1 LTDRSYDIGHPPV
14 LTENY
19 KTSGIGDTLVSVR
32 HALIASP
39 SFSLVASA
47 GLEMP
52 TGEYRLIAPAALFD
66 IGVLDPMLQP
76 GSGSWDVLMS
86 AQGSRRISKGGLD
99 LTGALSYQMN
109 TTNPLE
115 YSYGDDAIASLTLG
129 GPIGARVHASL
140 GLKSVHRGRSEYRDA
155 PVSSTGGTIVYAI
168 PGLVTSLPGRVSAY
182 LFLPVPVYRY
192 VNETQIAPRLSL
204 VAGFARTF

>member
-1 LTDRSYDIGHPPV
+1 V

-32 HALIASP
+32 HALLASP

-52 TGEYRLIAPAALFD
+52 TGEYRLIAPTALFD

-76 GSGSWDVLMS
+76 GSGSWDVLLS
-86 AQGSRRISKGGLD
+86 AQGSRRISKDGLD

-109 TTNPLE
+109 TTNPARVQLRRRRDRE
-115 YSYGDDAIASLTLG
+115 RHPG
-129 GPIGARVHASL
+129 GPIGCPGSTPPQGSSGCAGAAAST
-140 GLKSVHRGRSEYRDA
+140 GMRRS
-155 PVSSTGGTIVYAI
+155 PPTGGTIVYAI
-168 PGLVTSLPGRVSAY
+168 PGLVTSLPRAGYPRT

-192 VNETQIAPRLSL
+192 VNETQVAPRLSWSPVSL
-204 VAGFARTF
+204 RTF